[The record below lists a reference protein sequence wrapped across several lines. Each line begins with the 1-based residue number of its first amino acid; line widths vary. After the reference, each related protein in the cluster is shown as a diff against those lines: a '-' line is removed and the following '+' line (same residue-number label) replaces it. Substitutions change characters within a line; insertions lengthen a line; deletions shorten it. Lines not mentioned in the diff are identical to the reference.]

1 MIIYEATKEE
11 FMNDVTDDS
20 ISVKIHES
28 YLQKIGKVSLGEI
41 NSWNNSMNYMYKVLN
56 TPTIPDDVG
65 VAIEYKVPT
74 TSRRIDFM
82 LTGLDEKDQYSVV
95 IVELKQW
102 STINKVESLDG
113 LVETVINKRLGKHAH
128 PSYQAYTYA
137 RLISDYNESVQNES
151 ISLYP
156 CAYLHNY
163 IREEDDPLTDVIYE
177 NWISEAPVFTKGD
190 ALKLRSFISTY
201 IKKSDRKRS
210 LYLIDHGKIKPSKSL
225 QDSLLKMLE
234 GNEEFLMIDEQ
245 KVAYEVALLMAKK
258 AQTTDRKQ
266 VLIIEGGPGTGK
278 SVLAINLLVRLTAQ
292 DMVCQYVTKNSAP
305 REVYTKRLQQGYKK
319 TVINNLFKSSGIYY
333 GALPNEIDVLI
344 VDEAHRL
351 NEKSGLFKNKGENQ
365 VMEIIRA
372 AKCSIFFID
381 EYQKI
386 SMQDVGSK
394 EEIKRFSQLYN
405 AEIVEIELESQFRC
419 NGSDGY
425 LAWLDDVLELR
436 ETANADGFDLQYDF
450 KIFDD
455 PNELRDEILEKN
467 QVNNKARMLAGYC
480 WDWKKDGKSNPEI
493 HDIYIE
499 EYQFSASWNLN
510 NTQTWAIDPE
520 SVEQVGCI
528 HTSQGLEFDYVGVI
542 IGEDLRYIDGKIVT
556 DPFKRAKTDK
566 SLSGFKSLYKKDK
579 DEALRIADQII
590 KNTYR
595 TLLTRGMQGCYIY
608 CVDPYLKEYFTKR
621 LSRQKSI
628 IYPVPKEKLYA
639 VAEGRVS
646 YHVNSKRDANN
657 N

>member
-20 ISVKIHES
+20 IAVKIHES
-28 YLQKIGKVSLGEI
+28 FLQRIGKVSLSEI

-56 TPTIPDDVG
+56 TPIIPDDVG

-82 LTGLDEKDQYSVV
+82 LTGLDKQDRYSVV

-102 STINKVESLDG
+102 TALNKIESLDG
-113 LVETVINKRLGKHAH
+113 LVETVINKRLGKHTH

-137 RLISDYNESVQNES
+137 RLISDYNETVQNES

-163 IREEDDPLTDVIYE
+163 IREENDPLTDAVYE
-177 NWISEAPVFTKGD
+177 SWIAEAPVFTKGD
-190 ALKLRSFISTY
+190 ALKLRGFISTY
-201 IKKSDRKRS
+201 IKKSDRKKS
-210 LYLIDHGKIKPSKSL
+210 LYLIEHGKIKPSKSL
-225 QDSLLKMLE
+225 QDSLLKMLD
-234 GNEEFLMIDEQ
+234 GNEEFLMIEEQ
-245 KVAYEVALLMAKK
+245 KVAYEEALLMAKK
-258 AQTTDRKQ
+258 AQSTDRKQ
-266 VLIIEGGPGTGK
+266 VLIVEGGPGTGK
-278 SVLAINLLVRLTAQ
+278 SVLAINLLVKLTSQ
-292 DMVCQYVTKNSAP
+292 EMVCQYVTKNSAP
-305 REVYTKRLQQGYKK
+305 REVYTKRLQQGYRK
-319 TVINNLFKSSGIYY
+319 TVINNLFKSSGVYY
-333 GALPNEIDVLI
+333 EALPNEFDVLI

-365 VMEIIRA
+365 MMEIIRA

-381 EYQKI
+381 EYQKV
-386 SMQDVGSK
+386 SMQDAGNK
-394 EEIKRFSQLYN
+394 EQIKQFAQLYD
-405 AEIVEIELESQFRC
+405 AEVVEIELESQFRC

-425 LAWLDDVLELR
+425 LAWLDDVLGLR
-436 ETANADGFDLQYDF
+436 ETANSDGFDFQYDF
-450 KIFDD
+450 RVFDD
-455 PNELRDEILEKN
+455 PNELRHEIFKKN
-467 QVNNKARMLAGYC
+467 HNNKARMLAGYC
-480 WDWKKDGKSNPEI
+480 WDWIKDGKNNPQV

-520 SVEQVGCI
+520 SVEQIGCI
-528 HTSQGLEFDYVGVI
+528 HTSQGLEFEYVGVI
-542 IGEDLRYIDGKIVT
+542 IGEDLRYMDGNIVT

-579 DEALRIADQII
+579 NKALRIADQII

-595 TLLTRGMQGCYIY
+595 TLLTRGMKGCYIY
-608 CVDPYLKEYFTKR
+608 CVDPLLKEYFIKR
-621 LSRQKSI
+621 LSRLSRLHNI
-628 IYPVPKEKLYA
+628 TYPLYKEREYA
-639 VAEGRVS
+639 VAEEKAS
-646 YHVNSKRDANN
+646 YITREKPSE
-657 N
+657 

>member
-20 ISVKIHES
+20 IAVKIHES

-56 TPTIPDDVG
+56 TPIIPDDVG

-82 LTGLDEKDQYSVV
+82 LTGLDEKDRYSVV

-102 STINKVESLDG
+102 SALNKVESLDG
-113 LVETVINKRLGKHAH
+113 LVETVINKRLGKHTH

-137 RLISDYNESVQNES
+137 KLISDYNESVQNEL

-163 IREEDDPLTDVIYE
+163 IREDDDPLTDDIYE

-190 ALKLRSFISTY
+190 ALKLRGFISTY
-201 IKKSDRKRS
+201 IKKSDRKKS
-210 LYLIDHGKIKPSKSL
+210 LYLIEHGKIKPSKSL

-245 KVAYEVALLMAKK
+245 KVAYEVAILMAKK

-266 VLIIEGGPGTGK
+266 VLIVEGGPGTGK
-278 SVLAINLLVRLTAQ
+278 SVLAINLLVQLTAQ
-292 DMVCQYVTKNSAP
+292 EMVCQYVTKNSAP
-305 REVYTKRLQQGYKK
+305 REVYTKRLQRGYKK
-319 TVINNLFKSSGIYY
+319 TVINNLFKSSGVYY
-333 GALPNEIDVLI
+333 EALPNEFDALI

-365 VMEIIRA
+365 MMEIIRA

-381 EYQKI
+381 EYQKV
-386 SMQDVGSK
+386 SMQDVGNK
-394 EEIKRFSQLYN
+394 EQIKQFAKLYD
-405 AEIVEIELESQFRC
+405 AEVVEIELESQFRC

-425 LAWLDDVLELR
+425 LAWLDDMLAIR
-436 ETANADGFDLQYDF
+436 ETANSDGFDIQYDF
-450 KIFDD
+450 RVFDD
-455 PNELRDEILEKN
+455 PNELRNEIFKKN
-467 QVNNKARMLAGYC
+467 HNNKARMLAGYC
-480 WDWKKDGKSNPEI
+480 WDWIRDGKSNPEV
-493 HDIYIE
+493 HDIYLE
-499 EYQFSASWNLN
+499 EHQFSASWNLN

-542 IGEDLRYIDGKIVT
+542 IGEDLRYMDGKVVT

-579 DEALRIADQII
+579 NKALRIADQII

-595 TLLTRGMQGCYIY
+595 TLLTRGMKGCYIY
-608 CVDPYLKEYFTKR
+608 CVDPLLREYFLER
-621 LSRQKSI
+621 LSSQKSI
-628 IYPVPKEKLYA
+628 TYPLYEEREYA
-639 VAEGRVS
+639 VAEERTS
-646 YHVNSKRDANN
+646 YVTGEKLRK
-657 N
+657 

>member
-20 ISVKIHES
+20 IAVKIHES
-28 YLQKIGKVSLGEI
+28 FLQRIGKVSLSEI

-56 TPTIPDDVG
+56 TPIIPDDVG

-82 LTGLDEKDQYSVV
+82 LTGLDKQDRYSVV

-102 STINKVESLDG
+102 TALNKIESLDG
-113 LVETVINKRLGKHAH
+113 LVETVINKRLGKHTH

-137 RLISDYNESVQNES
+137 RLISDYNETVQNES

-163 IREEDDPLTDVIYE
+163 IREENDPLTDAVYE
-177 NWISEAPVFTKGD
+177 SWIAEAPVFTKGD
-190 ALKLRSFISTY
+190 ALKLRGFISTY
-201 IKKSDRKRS
+201 IKKSDRKKS
-210 LYLIDHGKIKPSKSL
+210 LYLIEHGKIKPSKSL
-225 QDSLLKMLE
+225 QDSLLKMLD
-234 GNEEFLMIDEQ
+234 GNEEFLMIEEQ
-245 KVAYEVALLMAKK
+245 KVAYEEALLMAKK
-258 AQTTDRKQ
+258 AQSTDRKQ
-266 VLIIEGGPGTGK
+266 VLIVEGGPGTGK
-278 SVLAINLLVRLTAQ
+278 SVLAINLLVKLTSQ
-292 DMVCQYVTKNSAP
+292 EMVCQYVTKNSAP
-305 REVYTKRLQQGYKK
+305 KRLQQGYRK
-319 TVINNLFKSSGIYY
+319 TVINNLFKSSGVYY
-333 GALPNEIDVLI
+333 EALPNEFDVLI

-365 VMEIIRA
+365 MMEIIRA

-381 EYQKI
+381 EYQKV
-386 SMQDVGSK
+386 SMQDAGNK
-394 EEIKRFSQLYN
+394 EQIKQFAQLYD
-405 AEIVEIELESQFRC
+405 AEVVEIELESQFRC

-425 LAWLDDVLELR
+425 LAWLDDVLGLR
-436 ETANADGFDLQYDF
+436 ETANSDGFDFQYDF
-450 KIFDD
+450 RVFDD
-455 PNELRDEILEKN
+455 PNELRHEIFKKN
-467 QVNNKARMLAGYC
+467 HNNKARMLAGYC
-480 WDWKKDGKSNPEI
+480 WDWIKDGKNNPQV

-520 SVEQVGCI
+520 SVEQIGCI
-528 HTSQGLEFDYVGVI
+528 HTSQGLEFEYVGVI
-542 IGEDLRYIDGKIVT
+542 IGEDLRYMDGNIVT

-579 DEALRIADQII
+579 NKALRIADQII

-595 TLLTRGMQGCYIY
+595 TLLTRGMKGCYIY
-608 CVDPYLKEYFTKR
+608 CVDPLLKEYFIKR
-621 LSRQKSI
+621 LSRLSRLHNI
-628 IYPVPKEKLYA
+628 TYPLYKEREYA
-639 VAEGRVS
+639 VAEEKAS
-646 YHVNSKRDANN
+646 YITREKPSE
-657 N
+657 